1 MLKQNLN
8 LDIGVRNLE
17 RKVFTEALNK
27 KEIILSLIPYRYDYV
42 DASNQLTLW
51 LSSGR
56 HPWQN
61 NLFESLV
68 NEANFLVGNPGRRT
82 QLYQEA
88 EKILVSEVGGVFL
101 WYTILN
107 ELWQPYVRG
116 AAVEKNKWGTRAW
129 RGNQMMNMTPT
140 LYISNE
146 VLKMNTTLKRT
157 SFWDWLT
164 GK

>member
-1 MLKQNLN
+1 
-8 LDIGVRNLE
+8 
-17 RKVFTEALNK
+17 
-27 KEIILSLIPYRYDYV
+27 
-42 DASNQLTLW
+42 
-51 LSSGR
+51 
-56 HPWQN
+56 
-61 NLFESLV
+61 
-68 NEANFLVGNPGRRT
+68 
-82 QLYQEA
+82 
-88 EKILVSEVGGVFL
+88 
-101 WYTILN
+101 LN